1 MSLLPSESPLQQSST
16 VRLVF
21 WYGRPLFS
29 LPDRSLCDLY
39 IDDPYYRPADVESC
53 GLICT
58 ATPAALTE
66 LMD

>member
-1 MSLLPSESPLQQSST
+1 MPRLCRTSGKMLCPTAMSLLPSESPLQQSST

-39 IDDPYYRPADVESC
+39 IDDSYYRPADVES
-53 GLICT
+53 
-58 ATPAALTE
+58 
-66 LMD
+66 